1 MPEMDGYEVA
11 RTIRGMNSD
20 RFISIPII
28 AISADTLANVYDKV
42 LDAGMDDFLSKPFN
56 PNELINLV
64 HNYSQLI
71 KNR

>member
-1 MPEMDGYEVA
+1 
-11 RTIRGMNSD
+11 MNSE

-28 AISADTLANVYDKV
+28 ALSADSLTNVYDKV
-42 LDAGMDDFLSKPFN
+42 LGAGMDDFLSKPFN

-64 HNYSQLI
+64 HDYSQLI